1 MRILGAILIFFYF
14 LFLFDKGKMGRGRGS
29 GRIYE
34 NKLQIMGWV
43 TQQKS

>member
-1 MRILGAILIFFYF
+1 MRILGAILIFF
-14 LFLFDKGKMGRGRGS
+14 FLFDKGKMGRGRGS